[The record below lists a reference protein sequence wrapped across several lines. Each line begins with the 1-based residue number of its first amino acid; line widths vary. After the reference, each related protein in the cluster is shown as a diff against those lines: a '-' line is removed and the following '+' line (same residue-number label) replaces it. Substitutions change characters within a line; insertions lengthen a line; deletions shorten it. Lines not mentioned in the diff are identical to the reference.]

1 MYCYESRNFYCDGY
15 IPDGVV
21 VNDEIDYKLNF
32 NNVDDRKNNI
42 EINFKELAKA
52 TIYKDNLAQDLIRI
66 AVYVYIADCM
76 TKRGSK
82 EAVSTDPYD
91 EYWNVNL
98 NFYIPVLE
106 LNFWNRE
113 EVKGLL
119 SKALGFVVGHKYK
132 FNFCS
137 WIEDNKQ
144 LLLDLPTKKLDIDC
158 ISMFSGGLDSLYSSL
173 LLLEEDRKPLLL
185 SHQSNNK
192 LVKKR
197 TELKDEVA
205 KVYND
210 GLIKWELPLKKKNG
224 NSIEFTQRSRS
235 FVYACLGIGFAK
247 CLDLED
253 VYLSDNGIVSF
264 NLRSTDQNI
273 GTLNTRSTNPKLIY
287 YVNELSKL
295 MWQDKAP
302 KVENKLIHLTKADV
316 VKGIKKLNQDKL
328 LPLTHSCV
336 STLGLTNVQPFCGV
350 CSQCVDRRFATEYA
364 EISKANEPL
373 NSYKVDIFRESL
385 TSQID
390 RKIGKTHA
398 ENYYR
403 KAKII
408 QNASELEFMEYFNEL
423 WGFIPD
429 NEDESDFLSNAMIL
443 HKRFSEQVIKVLG
456 NFGAEYLSGKFPENS
471 LVDMVY
477 KNSNVPVNIND
488 YKPIKEKRL
497 IVDLKHKNCIFDK
510 KDFKLTNKEIFF
522 INKLA
527 ENKGTVIKYKE
538 LVSKATNHLE
548 LAKKRKQ
555 TIENKF
561 EKFCKVNEIIP
572 FELFES
578 QRGYGY
584 KLTLDKDEILAL

>member
-1 MYCYESRNFYCDGY
+1 MYCYDFRNFYCDGF
-15 IPDGVV
+15 IPEGIVTDDDL
-21 VNDEIDYKLNF
+21 NLELNF
-32 NNVDDRKNNI
+32 NNRDERKNNI

-66 AVYVYIADCM
+66 AVYIYIADCM

-82 EAVSTDPYD
+82 EAVSDDPYD
-91 EYWNVNL
+91 EYWNVDL
-98 NFYIPVLE
+98 NFFIPVLE
-106 LNFWNRE
+106 FDFWNKE
-113 EVKGLL
+113 EVKSLL
-119 SKALGFVVGHKYK
+119 SEALSFAVGHNYK

-137 WIEDNKQ
+137 WIEVNKQ
-144 LLLDLPTKKLDIDC
+144 LLLGIPTQKLDIDC
-158 ISMFSGGLDSLYSSL
+158 ISMFSGGLDSLYSSML
-173 LLLEEDRKPLLL
+173 LIEEGRKPLLL
-185 SHQSNNK
+185 SHNSNNK
-192 LVKKR
+192 LLPKR
-197 TELKDEVA
+197 TALKEELEQS
-205 KVYND
+205 YNTN
-210 GLIKWELPLKKKNG
+210 LIKWELPARKKRG
-224 NSIEFTQRSRS
+224 SSVEFTQRSRS

-247 CLDLED
+247 CLDLKD

-287 YVNELSKL
+287 YVNELSKF
-295 MWQDKAP
+295 MWKDKAP

-316 VKGIKKLNQDKL
+316 VKGIKELNQDKL

-336 STLGLTNVQPFCGV
+336 STHGLFNAEPFCGV
-350 CSQCVDRRFATEYA
+350 CSQCVDRRFAVQYA
-364 EISKANEPL
+364 EISKAHEPL
-373 NSYKVDIFRESL
+373 ESYKVDIFKESL

-390 RKIGKTHA
+390 RKIGKTHS

-408 QNASELEFMEYFNEL
+408 QNATELEFIEYFKEL
-423 WGFIPD
+423 WDFIPD
-429 NEDESDFLSNAMIL
+429 NEDENDFLSNAMIL

-456 NFGAEYLSGKFPENS
+456 NFGAEFISGKFAENS

-477 KNSNVPVNIND
+477 KNSNVPLSIND

-497 IVDLKHKNCIFDK
+497 IVDLKHKNCTFDK

-527 ENKGTVIKYKE
+527 ENKGKFVQYKE
-538 LVSKATNHLE
+538 LVSKETYEIE
-548 LAKKRKQ
+548 LAKKRKEQ
-555 TIENKF
+555 IEKKF
-561 EKFCKVNEIIP
+561 EKFCKNNSIEP
-572 FELFES
+572 FELFANK
-578 QRGYGY
+578 RGYGY